1 MDVIR
6 LLVPGLVLAL
16 AVGLACRATWRW
28 LRIRGAW
35 NSGLTAEGRCLGVY
49 ATPGGASTRPALRHV
64 YEFIT
69 HDGRV
74 ITFEE
79 DGGPGTTA
87 EGDYVTVH
95 YTAGRRIVATALAP
109 SRARRAMTLVGL
121 LAFLGVIAVC
131 CAGFLTAYG
140 EASGPYGDLV
150 SGVDRGTSVAP

>member
-6 LLVPGLVLAL
+6 YVVPGLAMAL
-16 AVGLACRATWRW
+16 AVWMACRAVRCWW
-28 LRIRGAW
+28 RIRGAW
-35 NSGLTAEGRCLGVY
+35 DSGLTVEARCLGAY
-49 ATPGGASTRPALRHV
+49 PAGRGGLHHV
-64 YEFIT
+64 YEFVT

-95 YTAGRRIVATALAP
+95 YTAGRRIVATAQAP
-109 SRARRAMTLVGL
+109 SRARRAMTAVGL
-121 LAFLGVIAVC
+121 LAFLGVVALF

-150 SGVDRGTSVAP
+150 SGVDPGTSVAP